1 MDSAARTG
9 SPLLDSLRRARESA
23 FCRWLLA
30 AYFKHQT
37 RCNFLAACF
46 VVLAVLMLVLL
57 LPSLGSDGKSYGRHR
72 YRERS
77 ECATHFHIPER
88 YVHNVG
94 KITHLLTLGDSS
106 SYNST
111 LHSWKGAYWNEAIRS
126 IEKISRIHVT
136 VGHVENASA
145 GPSDLSGQ
153 LNYYLKEHGSH
164 SGDAGLAVFLVLS
177 LDKWVQDSKGILL
190 PMSSIMKSVQVAF
203 QELEE
208 MLHSAKQDKQFGQGL
223 YLYLILP
230 PDPTDGMAW
239 MPTELQRRCQSL
251 YREHTEWMGTML
263 DVDLLLNAISVEV
276 AAHGFA
282 LLDLHEIFLGH
293 GKNAALTFGMNYYTH
308 GDAEPW
314 LIQDSCYQLSE
325 AGHLALNSLF
335 MTAVTQKPRSGC

>member
-77 ECATHFHIPER
+77 ECATHFHTPEH
-88 YVHNVG
+88 YIHNVG

-106 SYNST
+106 SYNTT
-111 LHSWKGAYWNEAIRS
+111 LHSWKGAYWNEAARS
-126 IEKISRIHVT
+126 VEKLSRIHLT
-136 VGHVENASA
+136 VGHVEEASA
-145 GPSDLSGQ
+145 APSALSGQ

-164 SGDAGLAVFLVLS
+164 SGDAGLAVLLTLS
-177 LDKWVQDSKGILL
+177 LEKWIQESEGVLL
-190 PMSSIMKSVQVAF
+190 PISSIMERAQASF
-203 QELEE
+203 LELEE
-208 MLHSAKQDKQFGQGL
+208 VLHSAEQDKQFGQGTFL
-223 YLYLILP
+223 YFVMP
-230 PDPTDGMAW
+230 PDPTDGMGWLPA
-239 MPTELQRRCQSL
+239 ELQRRCQKIG
-251 YREHTEWMGTML
+251 EHTEWMGTML
-263 DVDLLLNAISVEV
+263 DVDLVLSAISVEV

-293 GKNAALTFGMNYYTH
+293 GKNADLNFGMNYYTH

-314 LIQDSCYQLSE
+314 LIPDSCYQLSE

-335 MTAVTQKPRSGC
+335 MDAVTQRHRSGC